1 MRCLVCADVIGDYL
15 PVLRT
20 LVVLFTEECPPD
32 EANELTCGLNL
43 TRRRSFFLF
52 NLELHGVFTQIV
64 KHLNL
69 TRC

>member
-32 EANELTCGLNL
+32 EANELTCGLYMLLFKFN
-43 TRRRSFFLF
+43 TKAIVFF
-52 NLELHGVFTQIV
+52 V
-64 KHLNL
+64 
-69 TRC
+69 

>member
-32 EANELTCGLNL
+32 EANELTCGLYMLLFKFN
-43 TRRRSFFLF
+43 TKAIVFFCL
-52 NLELHGVFTQIV
+52 I
-64 KHLNL
+64 
-69 TRC
+69 